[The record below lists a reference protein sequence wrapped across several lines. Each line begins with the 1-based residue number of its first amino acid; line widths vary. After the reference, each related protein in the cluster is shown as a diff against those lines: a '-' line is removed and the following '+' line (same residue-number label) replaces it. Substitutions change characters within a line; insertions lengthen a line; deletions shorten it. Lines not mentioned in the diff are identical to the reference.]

1 MCRFCEK
8 HVKYG
13 NYDVDVDCLSTR
25 EPSKYDSD
33 LYTGIESYIDLD
45 TNELVMYACIDGVNV
60 RALHKQVCTPI
71 SYCPK
76 CGRKLGDR

>member
-8 HVKYG
+8 YVKYG

-33 LYTGIESYIDLD
+33 LYTGIESYIDFYINGFVLLSP
-45 TNELVMYACIDGVNV
+45 TARSAAESWTVNNGK
-60 RALHKQVCTPI
+60 RT
-71 SYCPK
+71 
-76 CGRKLGDR
+76 